1 MIGKKTSVKKM
12 FFWLTAGMVLS
23 MTAIILIS
31 FFLTKN
37 IAVLWVGL
45 ALTVCAALWMLFM
58 VQLLGMRLSN
68 FTSELCQI
76 LDDMMNRSQEP
87 ENVSDRETIFA
98 RIHHRLV
105 RLYNILQESNRK
117 VEAERQELQSLVS
130 DISHQV
136 RTPVSNMKMIVDTL
150 LTKSLEEQEQNEFL
164 KSVRG
169 QISKLDFLI
178 QALVKTSRLET
189 GVIQLEKEDHFI
201 YDTLE
206 RV

>member
-31 FFLTKN
+31 FFLTQN

-45 ALTVCAALWMLFM
+45 VLTVCAALWMLFM

-87 ENVSDRETIFA
+87 ENGI
-98 RIHHRLV
+98 
-105 RLYNILQESNRK
+105 
-117 VEAERQELQSLVS
+117 RQR
-130 DISHQV
+130 DDFC
-136 RTPVSNMKMIVDTL
+136 PVSIIVWC
-150 LTKSLEEQEQNEFL
+150 
-164 KSVRG
+164 VCI
-169 QISKLDFLI
+169 ISCRK
-178 QALVKTSRLET
+178 AT
-189 GVIQLEKEDHFI
+189 GK
-201 YDTLE
+201 
-206 RV
+206 

>member
-23 MTAIILIS
+23 MTAIILVS

-87 ENVSDRETIFA
+87 AGKQPEGRSRETGITVPG
-98 RIHHRLV
+98 V
-105 RLYNILQESNRK
+105 RYFPSGQDSGEQHENDCRYTFDKIPG
-117 VEAERQELQSLVS
+117 
-130 DISHQV
+130 
-136 RTPVSNMKMIVDTL
+136 RTGAK
-150 LTKSLEEQEQNEFL
+150 
-164 KSVRG
+164 
-169 QISKLDFLI
+169 
-178 QALVKTSRLET
+178 
-189 GVIQLEKEDHFI
+189 
-201 YDTLE
+201 
-206 RV
+206 

>member
-105 RLYNILQESNRK
+105 RLYNNSAGKQPEGR
-117 VEAERQELQSLVS
+117 
-130 DISHQV
+130 
-136 RTPVSNMKMIVDTL
+136 
-150 LTKSLEEQEQNEFL
+150 
-164 KSVRG
+164 
-169 QISKLDFLI
+169 
-178 QALVKTSRLET
+178 SRET
-189 GVIQLEKEDHFI
+189 GITVPGVRYFPSGQDSGEQHENDCRYTFDKIPGRTGAK
-201 YDTLE
+201 
-206 RV
+206 

>member
-23 MTAIILIS
+23 MTAIILVS

-76 LDDMMNRSQEP
+76 LDDMMNRSQGPAGKQP
-87 ENVSDRETIFA
+87 EGRSRETGITVPG
-98 RIHHRLV
+98 V
-105 RLYNILQESNRK
+105 RYFPSGQDSGEQHENDCRYTFDKIPG
-117 VEAERQELQSLVS
+117 
-130 DISHQV
+130 
-136 RTPVSNMKMIVDTL
+136 RTGAK
-150 LTKSLEEQEQNEFL
+150 
-164 KSVRG
+164 
-169 QISKLDFLI
+169 
-178 QALVKTSRLET
+178 
-189 GVIQLEKEDHFI
+189 
-201 YDTLE
+201 
-206 RV
+206 

>member
-1 MIGKKTSVKKM
+1 MDEHTLTTTLSRIRGKIETDGTVYIKPYMAWDINGPEVKQHDRKENLCKKDI
-12 FFWLTAGMVLS
+12 FLADCRHGTLNDRN
-23 MTAIILIS
+23 ILVS

-98 RIHHRLV
+98 RIP
-105 RLYNILQESNRK
+105 SPPG
-117 VEAERQELQSLVS
+117 A
-130 DISHQV
+130 
-136 RTPVSNMKMIVDTL
+136 
-150 LTKSLEEQEQNEFL
+150 
-164 KSVRG
+164 SV
-169 QISKLDFLI
+169 
-178 QALVKTSRLET
+178 
-189 GVIQLEKEDHFI
+189 
-201 YDTLE
+201 
-206 RV
+206 